1 MANLKNKK
9 LFPFR
14 LSALAP
20 ISFGEGKGARVKQHD
35 IKDCG
40 AACLA
45 SIGNFYEVNLPIAR
59 IRQFANTD
67 KRGTNVLGII
77 EAAEKMG
84 LTAKGVKGGMDSIDK
99 IPLPAIA
106 HVVVKE
112 QLHHYVVVY
121 KVKTSPNPSKGG
133 GEITVMDPAFGK
145 METYT
150 FEEFKKIWSGVLILF
165 AKNDDFKSYNDKVS
179 PLKRFWQL
187 IQPHKTILI
196 QALVGA
202 ILFTVLGLCMSI
214 YIQKITDYVLVE
226 GNRNLLNL
234 LSVTMI
240 GVIVLQA
247 YLGSKKSIF
256 VMKTGQLIDAKLILG
271 YYKHLLHLPQRF
283 FDTMQIGEITSRIND
298 AVKIRSFINEVAI
311 EMIVNIFIV
320 LFSFTL
326 MFTYYWKLALVILLV
341 IPFYALIYFILDR
354 FNKKVER
361 KIMENAADL
370 QTQLVESV
378 THIRTVK
385 EFGIEEFSNVK
396 TENKFIKL
404 LFSTYKSGLN
414 GVFAGTSTQFLA
426 SIFTVILMWIGS
438 GYVID
443 RAITPG
449 ELFSFYALIGYFTSP
464 VASLIGM
471 NKTAQNALIAADRLF
486 EIMDLE
492 REETENKIELRKE
505 NVGDIKF
512 ENVTFRYGSRT
523 EVFKSFNAIFK
534 KNQTTA
540 IVGESGSGKTTLIS
554 LLQNLYPIKE
564 GKIYIGDYDT
574 QYIHYQSLRNCIG
587 VIPQQLNLFSGNII
601 DNIALG
607 DSFPNIQR
615 VIDLS
620 KQLGI
625 NEFVEKLPNGFDTQ
639 IGENGAM
646 LSGGQKQRIAIARA
660 LYKNPEVLLMDEAT
674 SALDTHSERIVKQ
687 VIDDFKVQG
696 KTVIVIAH
704 RLSTIANAD
713 TILVMDSGNILEEGN
728 HHDLLSQKGKYFDLW
743 NKQSLGI

>member
-1 MANLKNKK
+1 MTSIK
-9 LFPFR
+9 
-14 LSALAP
+14 
-20 ISFGEGKGARVKQHD
+20 IKQHD

-45 SIGNFYEVNLPIAR
+45 SIGNYHKVNLPIAR

-84 LTAKGVKGGMDSIDK
+84 FTAKGVKGGIDSLDK

-106 HVVVKE
+106 HIIVKE

-121 KVKTSPNPSKGG
+121 KVVKSKV
-133 GEITVMDPAFGK
+133 ESQSQISVMDPALGK
-145 METYT
+145 MQTYT
-150 FEEFKKIWSGVLILF
+150 FEEFQKIWTGVLILF
-165 AKNDDFKSYNDKVS
+165 AQNDDFKVYNEKTS
-179 PLKRFWQL
+179 PINRFWHL
-187 IQPHKTILI
+187 IQPHKTILV

-202 ILFTVLGLCMSI
+202 ILFTVLGLAMSI

-234 LSVTMI
+234 LSFVMVV
-240 GVIVLQA
+240 VILLQA
-247 YLGSKKSIF
+247 YIGSKKSIF

-271 YYKHLLHLPQRF
+271 YYKHLLQLPQRF

-311 EMIVNIFIV
+311 EMIVNVFIV
-320 LFSFTL
+320 IFSFTL

-341 IPFYALIYFILDR
+341 IPFYAFIYFLLNK

-361 KIMENAADL
+361 KIMENAAEL
-370 QTQLVESV
+370 QTQLVESI

-385 EFGIEEFSNVK
+385 EFGIEEFSNIK
-396 TENKFIKL
+396 TENSFVKL
-404 LFSTYKSGLN
+404 LFTTYKSGLN

-426 SIFTVILMWIGS
+426 SLFTIILMWVGS
-438 GYVID
+438 SYVID
-443 RAITPG
+443 REITPG

-471 NKTAQNALIAADRLF
+471 NKTAQNAMIAADRLF

-492 REETENKIELRKE
+492 REETENKIELQRE
-505 NVGDIKF
+505 NIGDIKF

-523 EVFKSFNAIFK
+523 EVFKNFNAVFK
-534 KNQTTA
+534 KNETTA

-564 GKIYIGDYDT
+564 GKIYIGDYDA
-574 QYIHYQSLRNCIG
+574 QYIHYKSLRSCIG

-607 DSFPNIQR
+607 DSFPN
-615 VIDLS
+615 VPLVLDLS

-625 NEFVEKLPNGFDTQ
+625 TEFVEKLPNGFNTQ
-639 IGENGAM
+639 VGENGTM

-674 SALDTHSERIVKQ
+674 SALDTKSEKIVKQ
-687 VIDDFKVQG
+687 VIDNFKAQG
-696 KTVIVIAH
+696 KTIIVIAH

-713 TILVMDSGNILEEGN
+713 TIIVMANGSIVETGN
-728 HHDLLSQKGKYFDLW
+728 HQDLLNQKGKYFEFW
-743 NKQSLGI
+743 NTQSLV

>member
-1 MANLKNKK
+1 MASIK
-9 LFPFR
+9 
-14 LSALAP
+14 
-20 ISFGEGKGARVKQHD
+20 IKQHD

-45 SIGNFYEVNLPIAR
+45 SIGNHYGVNLPIAR
-59 IRQFANTD
+59 IRQYANTD

-84 LTAKGVKGGMDSIDK
+84 FTAKGLKGGIDAIDK

-106 HVVVKE
+106 HVIVKE

-121 KVKTSPNPSKGG
+121 KVEKSKV
-133 GEITVMDPAFGK
+133 ESQSKIVVMDPAFGK

-150 FEEFKKIWSGVLILF
+150 FEEFQKIWTGVLILF
-165 AKNDDFKSYNDKVS
+165 AQNDDFRMYNEKVT
-179 PLKRFWQL
+179 PIKRFWHL
-187 IQPHKTILI
+187 VQPHKNILI

-202 ILFTVLGLCMSI
+202 IIFTVLGLAMSI

-226 GNRNLLNL
+226 GNRKLLNL
-234 LSVTMI
+234 LSVSMI
-240 GVIVLQA
+240 VIIVLQA
-247 YLGSKKSIF
+247 YIGSKKSVF

-271 YYKHLLHLPQRF
+271 YYKHLLHLPQQF

-311 EMIVNIFIV
+311 EMIVNVFIV
-320 LFSFTL
+320 IFSFTL

-341 IPFYALIYFILDR
+341 IPFYAAIYFLLNK

-361 KIMENAADL
+361 TIMENAAEL
-370 QTQLVESV
+370 ETQLVESI

-385 EFGIEEFSNVK
+385 EFGIEDFSNLK
-396 TENKFIKL
+396 TENRFVKL
-404 LFSTYKSGLN
+404 LFTTYKSGLN
-414 GVFAGTSTQFLA
+414 GVFSGTSTQFLA

-486 EIMDLE
+486 EIMDLD
-492 REETENKIELRKE
+492 REETENKVELQRE
-505 NVGDIKF
+505 NIGDIKF
-512 ENVTFRYGSRT
+512 ENVSFRYGSRT
-523 EVFKSFNAIFK
+523 EVFKHFNAIFK
-534 KNQTTA
+534 KNETTA

-564 GKIYIGDYDT
+564 GKIYIGDYDS
-574 QYIHYQSLRNCIG
+574 QFIHYQSLRNCIG

-615 VIDLS
+615 ILDLS

-625 NEFVEKLPNGFDTQ
+625 TEFVEKLPNGFETQ

-674 SALDTHSERIVKQ
+674 SSLDTNAERIVKE
-687 VIDDFKVQG
+687 VIDNFKAQG

-713 TILVMDSGNILEEGN
+713 TILVMENGTIVESGN
-728 HHDLLSQKGKYFDLW
+728 HPDLLLQKGKYFDLW
-743 NKQSLGI
+743 SKQGLV

>member
-1 MANLKNKK
+1 MASIK
-9 LFPFR
+9 
-14 LSALAP
+14 
-20 ISFGEGKGARVKQHD
+20 IKQHD

-45 SIGNFYEVNLPIAR
+45 SIGNHYKVNLPIAR
-59 IRQFANTD
+59 IRQYANTD

-77 EAAEKMG
+77 EAAKKMG
-84 LTAKGVKGGMDSIDK
+84 FTAKGVKGGIDAIDK

-106 HVVVKE
+106 HVVIKE
-112 QLHHYVVVY
+112 QLHHYIVIYSVG
-121 KVKTSPNPSKGG
+121 KEKI
-133 GEITVMDPAFGK
+133 EAMDPAFGK
-145 METYT
+145 IEKYTYD
-150 FEEFKKIWSGVLILF
+150 EFQKIWSGVLILF
-165 AKNDDFKSYNDKVS
+165 ASNDDFRTYNEKTS
-179 PLKRFWQL
+179 PIKRFWDL

-202 ILFTVLGLCMSI
+202 ILFTVLGLAMSI

-226 GNRNLLNL
+226 GNRKLLNL
-234 LSVTMI
+234 LSISMI
-240 GVIVLQA
+240 AIILLQA
-247 YLGSKKSIF
+247 YIGSKKSIF

-311 EMIVNIFIV
+311 DMIVNVFIV
-320 LFSFTL
+320 IFSFTL

-341 IPFYALIYFILDR
+341 IPFYSLIYFILNK

-361 KIMENAADL
+361 NIMENAAEL

-385 EFGIEEFSNVK
+385 EFGIEEFSNLR
-396 TENKFIKL
+396 TENKFVKL
-404 LFSTYKSGLN
+404 LFTTYKSGLN
-414 GVFAGTSTQFLA
+414 SIFSGTSTQFLA
-426 SIFTVILMWIGS
+426 SLFTIILMWIGS

-443 RAITPG
+443 REITPG
-449 ELFSFYALIGYFTSP
+449 ELFSFYALIGYFTTP

-492 REETENKIELRKE
+492 REETENKVVLQKDNLGE
-505 NVGDIKF
+505 IKF
-512 ENVTFRYGSRT
+512 ENVSFRYGSRT
-523 EVFKSFNAIFK
+523 EVFKNFNAIFK
-534 KNQTTA
+534 KNETTA

-574 QYIHYQSLRNCIG
+574 QFIHYQSLRNSIG
-587 VIPQQLNLFSGNII
+587 VIPQQLNLFSGNIVE
-601 DNIALG
+601 NIALG

-615 VIDLS
+615 VLDLS

-625 NEFVEKLPNGFDTQ
+625 SEFVEKLPNGFETQ

-660 LYKNPEVLLMDEAT
+660 LYKNPEILLMDEAT
-674 SALDTHSERIVKQ
+674 SALDTSAEQIVKK
-687 VIDDFKVQG
+687 VIDDFKLQG

-704 RLSTIANAD
+704 RLSTISNAD
-713 TILVMDSGNILEEGN
+713 TILVMEKGTIVEIGN
-728 HHDLLSQKGKYFDLW
+728 HIQLIEQKGKYHDLW
-743 NKQSLGI
+743 YKQGLI

>member
-1 MANLKNKK
+1 MASIK
-9 LFPFR
+9 
-14 LSALAP
+14 
-20 ISFGEGKGARVKQHD
+20 IKQHD

-45 SIGNFYEVNLPIAR
+45 SIGNHYQVNLPIAR
-59 IRQFANTD
+59 IRQYANTD

-84 LTAKGVKGGMDSIDK
+84 FTAKGVKGGMDAIDK

-112 QLHHYVVVY
+112 QLHHYIVVY
-121 KVKTSPNPSKGG
+121 KVEKSKV
-133 GEITVMDPAFGK
+133 ESQSKITAMDPAFGK

-150 FEEFKKIWSGVLILF
+150 FEEFQKIWSGVLVLF
-165 AKNDDFKSYNDKVS
+165 APNDDFRTYNEKVY
-179 PLKRFWQL
+179 PIKRFWHL
-187 IQPHKTILI
+187 VQPHKTILI
-196 QALVGA
+196 QALVGV
-202 ILFTVLGLCMSI
+202 ILFTVLGLAMSI

-234 LSVTMI
+234 LSVSMI
-240 GVIVLQA
+240 GIIILQA
-247 YLGSKKSIF
+247 YIGSKKSVF

-283 FDTMQIGEITSRIND
+283 FDTMQVGEITSRIGD

-311 EMIVNIFIV
+311 DMIVNIFIV
-320 LFSFTL
+320 IFSFTL

-341 IPFYALIYFILDR
+341 IPFYGAIYFILNK

-361 KIMENAADL
+361 NIMENAAEL
-370 QTQLVESV
+370 QTQLVESI

-385 EFGIEEFSNVK
+385 EFGIEEFSNLK
-396 TENKFIKL
+396 TENKFVKL
-404 LFSTYKSGLN
+404 LFATYKSGLN
-414 GVFAGTSTQFLA
+414 GIFAGISTQFLA

-492 REETENKIELRKE
+492 REETENKVELQRE
-505 NVGDIKF
+505 NIGDIKF

-523 EVFKSFNAIFK
+523 EVFKNFNAIFK
-534 KNQTTA
+534 KNETTA

-564 GKIYIGDYDT
+564 EKIYIGDYDT
-574 QYIHYQSLRNCIG
+574 QFIHYQSLRNCIG

-601 DNIALG
+601 ENIALG

-615 VIDLS
+615 VLDLS
-620 KQLGI
+620 KQLAI
-625 NEFVEKLPNGFDTQ
+625 TEFVEKLPNGFETQ

-674 SALDTHSERIVKQ
+674 SSLDTNSERIVKE
-687 VIDDFKVQG
+687 VIDNFKAQG
-696 KTVIVIAH
+696 KTIIVIAH
-704 RLSTIANAD
+704 RLSTIANAN
-713 TILVMDSGNILEEGN
+713 TILVMENGTIVESGN
-728 HHDLLSQKGKYFDLW
+728 HTALLAQKGKYFDLW
-743 NKQSLGI
+743 GIQSLV

>member
-1 MANLKNKK
+1 MK
-9 LFPFR
+9 
-14 LSALAP
+14 
-20 ISFGEGKGARVKQHD
+20 VKQHD

-45 SIGNFYEVNLPIAR
+45 SIGAHYGVNIPIAK

-67 KRGTNVLGII
+67 KRGTNVLGMI

-84 LTAKGVKGGMDSIDK
+84 FTAKGVKGGIDALDK
-99 IPLPAIA
+99 IPLPAVA

-112 QLHHYVVVY
+112 QLHHYVVIY
-121 KVKTSPNPSKGG
+121 KVNIVAEKSTINNQQST
-133 GEITVMDPAFGK
+133 IIVMDPAYGK
-145 METYT
+145 METYSYED
-150 FEEFKKIWSGVLILF
+150 FQKIWSGVLVLF
-165 AKNDDFKSYNDKVS
+165 AQSEDFKTYNEKTS
-179 PLKRFWQL
+179 PAKRFLDL
-187 IQPHKTILI
+187 IKPHKTILF
-196 QALVGA
+196 QALFGA
-202 ILFTVLGLCMSI
+202 IVFTLLGLAMSI

-226 GNRNLLNL
+226 GNRKLLNL
-234 LSVTMI
+234 LSISMVAII
-240 GVIVLQA
+240 GLQA
-247 YLGSKKSIF
+247 YIGSKKSLF
-256 VMKTGQLIDAKLILG
+256 VMKTGQLIDAQLILG

-283 FDTMQIGEITSRIND
+283 FDTMQIGEITSRISD

-320 LFSFTL
+320 IFSFGL

-341 IPFYALIYFILDR
+341 IPFYSLIYFLLNK

-361 KIMENAADL
+361 KIMENAAEL
-370 QTQLVESV
+370 ETQLVESV

-385 EFGIEEFSNVK
+385 EFGIEDFSNLK
-396 TENKFIKL
+396 TENKFVKL
-404 LFSTYKSGLN
+404 LFTTYKSGLN
-414 GVFAGTSTQFLA
+414 SIFAGTSTQFLA

-443 RAITPG
+443 NAITPG

-464 VASLIGM
+464 VASLIDM

-492 REETENKIELRKE
+492 REETENKVTLDRE
-505 NVGDIKF
+505 NIGDIKF
-512 ENVTFRYGSRT
+512 ENVSFRYGSRT
-523 EVFKSFNAIFK
+523 EVFKNFNAVFK

-564 GKIYIGDYDT
+564 GKIMLGDYDLK
-574 QYIHYQSLRNCIG
+574 YIHYQSLRNLVA

-601 DNIALG
+601 ENIALG
-607 DSFPNIQR
+607 DSFPDMQR
-615 VIDLS
+615 ILNLS
-620 KQLGI
+620 KTLGI
-625 NEFVEKLPNGFDTQ
+625 TDFVEKLPNGFDTQ
-639 IGENGAM
+639 IGENGAL

-660 LYKNPEVLLMDEAT
+660 LYKNPEILLMDEAT
-674 SALDTHSERIVKQ
+674 SSLDTNSERIVKEA
-687 VIDDFKVQG
+687 IDNFKSQG

-713 TILVMDSGNILEEGN
+713 TILVMENGTIVAQGKHQE
-728 HHDLLSQKGKYFDLW
+728 LLDEKGLYYDLW
-743 NKQSLGI
+743 HKQHLL

>member
-1 MANLKNKK
+1 MTSIK
-9 LFPFR
+9 
-14 LSALAP
+14 
-20 ISFGEGKGARVKQHD
+20 IKQHD

-45 SIGNFYEVNLPIAR
+45 SIGNHFKVNLPIAK
-59 IRQFANTD
+59 IRQYANTD

-84 LTAKGVKGGMDSIDK
+84 LTAKGVKGGIDALDK

-112 QLHHYVVVY
+112 QLHHYLVLR
-121 KVKTSPNPSKGG
+121 KVEKSKV
-133 GEITVMDPAFGK
+133 ESQSKITVMDPAYGK

-150 FEEFKKIWSGVLILF
+150 YEEFKKIWSGVLVLF
-165 AKNDDFKSYNDKVS
+165 APNDNFKTYNEKIS
-179 PLKRFWQL
+179 PIKRFWHL
-187 IQPHKTILI
+187 VQPHKTILI
-196 QALVGA
+196 QALIGA
-202 ILFTVLGLCMSI
+202 IIFTVLGLAMSI

-234 LSVTMI
+234 LSISMI
-240 GVIVLQA
+240 AIILLQA
-247 YLGSKKSIF
+247 YIGSKKSVF

-298 AVKIRSFINEVAI
+298 AVKIRSFINETAI
-311 EMIVNIFIV
+311 DMIVNIFIV
-320 LFSFTL
+320 IFSFTL

-341 IPFYALIYFILDR
+341 IPFYAVIYFTLNV
-354 FNKKVER
+354 FNRKVER
-361 KIMENAADL
+361 SIMENAAEL

-378 THIRTVK
+378 MHIRTVK
-385 EFGIEEFSNVK
+385 EFGIEDFSNFK
-396 TENKFIKL
+396 TENKFVKL
-404 LFSTYKSGLN
+404 LFTTYKSGLN
-414 GVFAGTSTQFLA
+414 SVFAGTSTQFLA
-426 SIFTVILMWIGS
+426 SVFTVILMWIGS
-438 GYVID
+438 GYVIE

-464 VASLIGM
+464 ISSLIGM
-471 NKTAQNALIAADRLF
+471 NKTAQNTLIAADRLF

-492 REETENKIELRKE
+492 REETQNKVKLQKE
-505 NVGDIKF
+505 DIGEIKF
-512 ENVTFRYGSRT
+512 ENVSFRYGSRT
-523 EVFKSFNAIFK
+523 EVFKNFNAVFK
-534 KNQTTA
+534 KNETTA

-554 LLQNLYPIKE
+554 LMQNLYPIKE
-564 GKIYIGDYDT
+564 GKISIGDYDSKF
-574 QYIHYQSLRNCIG
+574 IHYESLRSSIG

-601 DNIALG
+601 ENIALG
-607 DSFPNIQR
+607 DSFPNIKR
-615 VIDLS
+615 ILDLS

-625 NEFVEKLPNGFDTQ
+625 SEFVEKLPNGFETQ

-660 LYKNPEVLLMDEAT
+660 LYKNPEILLMDEAT
-674 SALDTHSERIVKQ
+674 SSLDTNAERIVKK
-687 VIDDFKVQG
+687 VIDDFKSEG

-713 TILVMDSGNILEEGN
+713 TILVMENGTIIETGN
-728 HHDLLSQKGKYFDLW
+728 HAYLLEQKGKYYDLW
-743 NKQSLGI
+743 DKQGLQ

>member
-1 MANLKNKK
+1 MTTKTKK
-9 LFPFR
+9 SPFR
-14 LSALAP
+14 ISALAP
-20 ISFGEGKGARVKQHD
+20 LSFGEGLGVRVKQHD
-35 IKDCG
+35 IQDCG

-45 SIGNFYEVNLPIAR
+45 SIGQYYKLNLPIAR
-59 IRQFANTD
+59 IRQLANTD
-67 KRGTNVLGII
+67 KRGTNVLGMI
-77 EAAEKMG
+77 EAAHKMG
-84 LTAKGVKGGMDSIDK
+84 FTAKGVKGNVDALDK
-99 IPLPAIA
+99 IPLPAVA

-112 QLHHYVVVY
+112 QLHHYVVIY
-121 KVKTSPNPSKGG
+121 KVETSPNPSKAGG
-133 GEITVMDPAFGK
+133 KVTVMDPAFGK

-150 FEEFKKIWSGVLILF
+150 MEDFQKIWSGVLILF
-165 AKNDDFKSYNDKVS
+165 AQSDNFVAHNDKVS
-179 PLKRFWQL
+179 PIKRFWQL
-187 IQPHKTILI
+187 VQPHKTILV

-226 GNRNLLNL
+226 GNRKLLNL
-234 LSVTMI
+234 LSVTMVS
-240 GVIVLQA
+240 VIVLQG
-247 YLGSKKSIF
+247 YIGSKKSIF

-311 EMIVNIFIV
+311 DMIVNVFIV
-320 LFSFTL
+320 IFSFAL

-341 IPFYALIYFILDR
+341 IPFYAGIYFLLNR

-361 KIMENAADL
+361 KIMENAAEL

-385 EFGIEEFSNVK
+385 EFGIEDFSNTK
-396 TENKFIKL
+396 TENKFVKL
-404 LFSTYKSGLN
+404 LFTTYKSGLN
-414 GVFAGTSTQFLA
+414 GIFAGSSTQFLA

-443 RAITPG
+443 RQITPG

-492 REETENKIELRKE
+492 REETQGKMTLDKDKL
-505 NVGDIKF
+505 GDITF
-512 ENVTFRYGSRT
+512 EKVSFRYGSRT
-523 EVFKSFNAIFK
+523 EVFKDFSATFH

-564 GKIYIGDYDT
+564 GKIHIGDYDM
-574 QYIHYQSLRNCIG
+574 QYIHYQSLRHYIG

-601 DNIALG
+601 ENIALG
-607 DSFPNIQR
+607 DAFPNMQR
-615 VIDLS
+615 ILDLS
-620 KQLGI
+620 KELGI
-625 NEFVEKLPNGFDTQ
+625 TEFVEKLPHGFQTQ

-660 LYKNPEVLLMDEAT
+660 LYKNPEILLMDEAT
-674 SALDTHSERIVKQ
+674 SSLDTHSESIVKET
-687 VIDDFKVQG
+687 IDNFKAQG
-696 KTVIVIAH
+696 KTIIIIAH
-704 RLSTIANAD
+704 RLSTIASAD
-713 TILVMDSGNILEEGN
+713 RILVMDNGAIVEQGN
-728 HHDLLSQKGKYFDLW
+728 HQDLLSKKGKYFELW
-743 NKQSLGI
+743 RKQSLVA

>member
-1 MANLKNKK
+1 MASIK
-9 LFPFR
+9 
-14 LSALAP
+14 
-20 ISFGEGKGARVKQHD
+20 IKQHD

-45 SIGNFYEVNLPIAR
+45 SVGNHFKVNLPIAR

-67 KRGTNVLGII
+67 KRGTNVLGIL
-77 EAAEKMG
+77 EGAEKMG
-84 LTAKGVKGGMDSIDK
+84 FTAKGVKGALDALDK

-106 HVVVKE
+106 HIVTKE
-112 QLHHYVVVY
+112 QLQHYVVIY
-121 KVKTSPNPSKGG
+121 KVEKSK
-133 GEITVMDPAFGK
+133 ITVMDPGPGK
-145 METYT
+145 LELYT
-150 FEEFKKIWSGVLILF
+150 FEEFQKIWSGVLILF
-165 AKNDDFKSYNDKVS
+165 APNDDFKTVNEKIS
-179 PLKRFWQL
+179 PLKRFWNL
-187 IQPHKTILI
+187 IQPHKTILL

-202 ILFTVLGLCMSI
+202 ILFTILGLAMSV
-214 YIQKITDYVLVE
+214 YIQKITDYVLVD

-234 LSVTMI
+234 LSFSMI
-240 GVIVLQA
+240 SIILLQA
-247 YLGSKKSIF
+247 YIGSKKSIF

-320 LFSFTL
+320 IFSFVL

-341 IPFYALIYFILDR
+341 IPFYTAIYFILNK

-361 KIMENAADL
+361 NIMENAAEL
-370 QTQLVESV
+370 QTQLVESI
-378 THIRTVK
+378 THVRTVK
-385 EFGIEEFSNVK
+385 EFGIEEFSNLK
-396 TENKFIKL
+396 TENKFVKL
-404 LFSTYKSGLN
+404 LFTTYKSGLN
-414 GVFAGTSTQFLA
+414 GIFAGTSTQFLA
-426 SIFTVILMWIGS
+426 SGFTVVLMWIGS

-464 VASLIGM
+464 VASLINM

-492 REETENKIELRKE
+492 REETENKIELQKE
-505 NVGDIKF
+505 NLGDIRF
-512 ENVTFRYGSRT
+512 ENVSFRYGSRL
-523 EVFKSFNAIFK
+523 EVFKNFNAIFK

-564 GKIYIGDYDT
+564 GKIYIGEYDT
-574 QYIHYQSLRNCIG
+574 KFVHYQSLRKVVG

-601 DNIALG
+601 ENIALG
-607 DSFPNIQR
+607 DSFPDIQR
-615 VIDLS
+615 ILDLS

-625 NEFVEKLPNGFDTQ
+625 TDFVEKLPHGFETQ

-660 LYKNPEVLLMDEAT
+660 LYKNPEILLMDEAT
-674 SALDTHSERIVKQ
+674 SSLDTSSEMIVKQ
-687 VIDDFKVQG
+687 TIDNFKKQG
-696 KTVIVIAH
+696 KTIIIIAH

-713 TILVMDSGNILEEGN
+713 TILVMKSGVIVESGN
-728 HHDLLSQKGKYFDLW
+728 HFDLLDKESEYYNLW
-743 NKQSLGI
+743 YKQHLV

>member
-9 LFPFR
+9 SFPFR

-20 ISFGEGKGARVKQHD
+20 ISFGEGKGVRVKQHD

-112 QLHHYVVVY
+112 QLHHYVVIY
-121 KVKTSPNPSKGG
+121 KVEKSKV
-133 GEITVMDPAFGK
+133 ESQSKITVMDPAFGK

-341 IPFYALIYFILDR
+341 IPFYVMIYFILDR

-505 NVGDIKF
+505 NMGDIKF

-523 EVFKSFNAIFK
+523 EVFKGFNAIFK

-674 SALDTHSERIVKQ
+674 SALDTNSERIVKQ
-687 VIDDFKVQG
+687 VIDDFKAQG
-696 KTVIVIAH
+696 KTIIVIAH

-713 TILVMDSGNILEEGN
+713 RILVMENGNVVEEGN
-728 HHDLLSQKGKYFDLW
+728 HHDLLSQKGKYLDLW
-743 NKQSLGI
+743 NKQSLGIV

>member
-1 MANLKNKK
+1 MASIK
-9 LFPFR
+9 
-14 LSALAP
+14 
-20 ISFGEGKGARVKQHD
+20 IKQHD

-45 SIGNFYEVNLPIAR
+45 SIGNHYQVNLPIAR
-59 IRQFANTD
+59 IRQYAHTD
-67 KRGTNVLGII
+67 KRGTNVLGIV

-84 LTAKGVKGGMDSIDK
+84 FTAKGVKGGMDSLDK

-106 HVVVKE
+106 HVVIK
-112 QLHHYVVVY
+112 QHLQHYVVIY
-121 KVKTSPNPSKGG
+121 KVEKSKTESQSK
-133 GEITVMDPAFGK
+133 ITVMDPAFGK

-150 FEEFKKIWSGVLILF
+150 FEEFQKIWSGVLILF
-165 AKNDDFKSYNDKVS
+165 AQNDDFRSYNEKVS
-179 PLKRFWQL
+179 PITRFWHL
-187 IQPHKTILI
+187 VQPHRTILV
-196 QALVGA
+196 QALIGA
-202 ILFTVLGLCMSI
+202 IVFTVLGLAMSI

-226 GNRNLLNL
+226 GNRKLLNL
-234 LSVTMI
+234 LSISMI
-240 GVIVLQA
+240 GVILLQGFI
-247 YLGSKKSIF
+247 GSQKSIF

-311 EMIVNIFIV
+311 DMIVNVFIV
-320 LFSFTL
+320 IFSFTL
-326 MFTYYWKLALVILLV
+326 MFTYYWKLALVILAV
-341 IPFYALIYFILDR
+341 IPFYGLIYFLLNK

-361 KIMENAADL
+361 SIMENAAEL

-378 THIRTVK
+378 THVRTVK
-385 EFGIEEFSNVK
+385 EFGIEDFSNLK
-396 TENKFIKL
+396 TENRFVKL
-404 LFSTYKSGLN
+404 LFTTYKSGLN
-414 GVFAGTSTQFLA
+414 GVFSGTSTQFLA
-426 SIFTVILMWIGS
+426 SVFTVILMWIGS

-464 VASLIGM
+464 VASLVGM
-471 NKTAQNALIAADRLF
+471 NKTVQNALIAADRLF

-492 REETENKIELRKE
+492 REKTENKIEMQRE
-505 NVGDIKF
+505 HIGDIKF
-512 ENVTFRYGSRT
+512 DNVSFRYGSRMD
-523 EVFKSFNAIFK
+523 VFKNFNATFK
-534 KNQTTA
+534 KNETTA

-564 GKIYIGDYDT
+564 GKIYIGNYDT
-574 QYIHYQSLRNCIG
+574 QFIHYKSLRQLIG

-601 DNIALG
+601 ENIALG

-615 VIDLS
+615 ILDLS

-625 NEFVEKLPNGFDTQ
+625 TEFVEKLPNGFETQ

-660 LYKNPEVLLMDEAT
+660 LYKDPEILLMDEAT
-674 SALDTHSERIVKQ
+674 SSLDTNSEKIVKE
-687 VIDDFKVQG
+687 VIDNFKAQG

-704 RLSTIANAD
+704 RLSTISNAD
-713 TILVMDSGNILEEGN
+713 KILVMKDGTIIESGNHKNLLE
-728 HHDLLSQKGKYFDLW
+728 QKGEYYDLW
-743 NKQSLGI
+743 NKQGLL